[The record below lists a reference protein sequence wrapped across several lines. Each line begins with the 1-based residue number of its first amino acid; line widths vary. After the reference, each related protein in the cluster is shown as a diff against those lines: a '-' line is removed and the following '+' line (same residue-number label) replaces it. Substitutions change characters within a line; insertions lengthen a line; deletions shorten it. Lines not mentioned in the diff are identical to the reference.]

1 MALVDCDG
9 LCIYNI
15 LYRVTTNKALQ
26 ADDLQNVYV
35 DPNRIQK
42 NFCKPQ

>member
-15 LYRVTTNKALQ
+15 LYRVTTNKAME
-26 ADDLQNVYV
+26 ADDLQMYM
-35 DPNRIQK
+35 
-42 NFCKPQ
+42 